1 MEKEPETQSSLLGTE
16 HRTLNS
22 KLETRNSKLGTR
34 NSKLETRNSKL
45 ETRNSMKLVS
55 ISLASWLLGLS
66 AILLAFSVVQAEAL
80 SAADV
85 KGATITS
92 LIIAALLF
100 SLAYAPSLFWLRKR
114 LRGCKPA
121 ALFPLASAVV
131 LNLPVFLIGILAIGR
146 TLAPIEAFAFIGA
159 FVLMGT
165 AFGLG
170 FVWNYQD
177 RTI

>member
-1 MEKEPETQSSLLGTE
+1 MWLDIGLWTLDFGQLKWEPL
-16 HRTLNS
+16 
-22 KLETRNSKLGTR
+22 
-34 NSKLETRNSKL
+34 
-45 ETRNSMKLVS
+45 MKLIS
-55 ISLASWLLGLS
+55 ISFGSWLLGLS
-66 AILLAFSVVQAEAL
+66 AIVLAFLVFNGESL
-80 SAADV
+80 STADI

-114 LRGCKPA
+114 LGGCRPA
-121 ALFPLASAVV
+121 VLFPLASAVL

-146 TLAPIEAFAFIGA
+146 TLAVTEAFALIGA

-177 RTI
+177 RDIESKTWR

>member
-1 MEKEPETQSSLLGTE
+1 
-16 HRTLNS
+16 
-22 KLETRNSKLGTR
+22 
-34 NSKLETRNSKL
+34 
-45 ETRNSMKLVS
+45 MKLIS
-55 ISLASWLLGLS
+55 ISLASWLLGLA
-66 AILLAFSVVQAEAL
+66 AILLTFLLEGESL
-80 SAADV
+80 SPADI
-85 KGATITS
+85 KGVTISS

-114 LRGCKPA
+114 LGGCRPVA
-121 ALFPLASAVV
+121 IFPVTSAFV

-146 TLAPIEAFAFIGA
+146 TLVALEALALIGA

-170 FVWNYQD
+170 FVWNYKN